1 VLRPARDFVA
11 GYYVRMK
18 QHRLAIIFAIMFV
31 NMLALGIVIPLLPYL
46 AESTGATEFQ
56 IGLLVAAYPLSQFFG
71 APLLGRLSD
80 RYGRKPVL
88 LLSVFGTAVGF
99 VILALAGSLPVLFLG
114 RIIDGL
120 TGGNINVAQAYIT
133 DVTDRKERS
142 RALGLIGAAFGLGF
156 VVGPVTGG
164 LLAEISY
171 ATPAWLGA
179 GLALLNMLAVALFLP
194 ESLTAEVRTKMAVR
208 KRAIFDVA
216 GFRHALSHPR
226 VGPVLAVRTATGISF
241 AIFETMFALWAITSL
256 GFKPSQTGIFLG
268 YLGIMSAIIQGGLM
282 GRLTRRFSDDTLL
295 MAAILITGVGLGIWG
310 FTTSTP
316 MLIAIIP
323 PLAFGLAVGQTTMTS
338 MLSKS
343 VGRDEVGS
351 VLGIQTS
358 IMSLTR
364 VIAPIIGGFLLER
377 TTVWAPGV
385 LAGVLT
391 LAVAPFAF
399 KSLCLAPGRAS
410 CEATFDEE

>member
-1 VLRPARDFVA
+1 
-11 GYYVRMK
+11 MK

-46 AESTGATEFQ
+46 AESTGATELQ
-56 IGLLVAAYPLSQFFG
+56 TGLLVAAYPLSQLFG

-88 LLSVFGTAVGF
+88 LASVFGTAVGF
-99 VILALAGSLPVLFLG
+99 VILALAGTLPVLFLG

-194 ESLTAEVRTKMAVR
+194 ESLTAEVRAKMAVK

-226 VGPVLAVRTATGISF
+226 VGPVLTVRTATGISF

-268 YLGIMSAIIQGGLM
+268 YLGISSAIIQGGFM

-295 MAAILITGVGLGIWG
+295 MTAILVSGVGIGVWG
-310 FTTSTP
+310 FTTSIP

-377 TTVWAPGV
+377 ATVWAPGL

-399 KSLCLAPGRAS
+399 KTLCLVPGRDS
-410 CEATFDEE
+410 CEAIFDDE

>member
-1 VLRPARDFVA
+1 
-11 GYYVRMK
+11 MK

-46 AESTGATEFQ
+46 AESTGATELQ
-56 IGLLVAAYPLSQFFG
+56 TGLLVAAYPLSQLFG

-88 LLSVFGTAVGF
+88 LASVFGTAVGF
-99 VILALAGSLPVLFLG
+99 VILALAGTLPVLFLG

-194 ESLTAEVRTKMAVR
+194 ESLTAEVRAKMAVK

-226 VGPVLAVRTATGISF
+226 VGPVLTVRTATGISF

-268 YLGIMSAIIQGGLM
+268 YLGISSAIIQGGLM

-295 MAAILITGVGLGIWG
+295 MTAILVSGVGIGVWG
-310 FTTSTP
+310 FTTSIP

-377 TTVWAPGV
+377 ATVWAPGL

-399 KSLCLAPGRAS
+399 KTLCLVPGRDS
-410 CEATFDEE
+410 CEAIFDDE

>member
-1 VLRPARDFVA
+1 
-11 GYYVRMK
+11 MK
-18 QHRLAIIFAIMFV
+18 RHRLAIIFAIMFV

-56 IGLLVAAYPLSQFFG
+56 TGLLVAAYPLSQLFG
-71 APLLGRLSD
+71 APILGRLSD
-80 RYGRKPVL
+80 RYGRKPIL
-88 LLSVFGTAVGF
+88 LASVFGTAVGF
-99 VILALAGSLPVLFLG
+99 VILAMAGTLPVLFLG

-133 DVTDRKERS
+133 DVTDRKDRS

-156 VVGPVTGG
+156 VIGPVTGG

-194 ESLTAEVRTKMAVR
+194 ESLSPEVRARIADK

-216 GFRHALSHPR
+216 GFRTALSHPR
-226 VGPVLAVRTATGISF
+226 VGPVLTVRTVTGISF
-241 AIFETMFALWAITSL
+241 AIFETMFALWAITAL

-268 YLGIMSAIIQGGLM
+268 YLGIMSVIIQGGLM

-295 MAAILITGVGLGIWG
+295 MTAILVTGVGLGIWG
-310 FTTSTP
+310 FATSVP
-316 MLIAIIP
+316 LLVVLIP

-364 VIAPIIGGFLLER
+364 VVAPIIGGFLLQNAA
-377 TTVWAPGV
+377 VWSPGL
-385 LAGVLT
+385 LAGLLT

-399 KSLCLAPGRAS
+399 KALCLVPGRNS
-410 CEATFDEE
+410 CEAAFDDE